1 MQKAKLSLLLKEG
14 KILSWTTLCK
24 LRHQS
29 TPSLICGDY
38 EHILLTKK
46 WPKNW
51 FGSVPSVV
59 LWELTVSVEANRV
72 ATVPRNWWIVIVVQ
86 LAATVHLLSLLSP
99 TFGVILIRIRTPF
112 PFSFVRKVTVVCH
125 LLITN
130 APMSTKAIRIPVAK
144 TTGQVFF
151 ADNVNRIS
159 SKIYLQQSVFE
170 QKTVPIAGIW
180 LFFWHSRHRLPFIS
194 LKNPQCLSG
203 WENN

>member
-1 MQKAKLSLLLKEG
+1 MQKAKLSLLLKERERV
-14 KILSWTTLCK
+14 SWTTLCK

-38 EHILLTKK
+38 KRILITKE

-59 LWELTVSVEANRV
+59 LWELTVSIEANRV
-72 ATVPRNWWIVIVVQ
+72 ATVLRNWWIVIVVQ

-99 TFGVILIRIRTPF
+99 TFGVILQTTTPL
-112 PFSFVRKVTVVCH
+112 PFSFVQKVTAVCH
-125 LLITN
+125 LSITN
-130 APMSTKAIRIPVAK
+130 APMTTIAICIPVAK

-159 SKIYLQQSVFE
+159 PKVYLQQSVFE

-180 LFFWHSRHRLPFIS
+180 LFL
-194 LKNPQCLSG
+194 
-203 WENN
+203 